1 LNTSLAFVAN
11 QSTNLKI
18 SQYSWH
24 RISELISQAEVSSLS
39 DAERA
44 AARMA
49 TAQYM
54 VMPTLLMSIW
64 PLQSQQFSCAGTI
77 SATLSAYVKGSAP
90 RMADDVR
97 DVRCPICKS
106 PAQELGR
113 IGDATGFICPI
124 HKNFKVADTVSQWPK
139 DYCTRGEWPR
149 ESGGKIG

>member
-1 LNTSLAFVAN
+1 MNTSLAFVAN

-77 SATLSAYVKGSAP
+77 SATLSAYVKGSAH
-90 RMADDVR
+90 
-97 DVRCPICKS
+97 IYGK
-106 PAQELGR
+106 
-113 IGDATGFICPI
+113 DAVVPNPKLEIWSTSFGFVGPQQTFSNQII
-124 HKNFKVADTVSQWPK
+124 NGAEQIMKQLVNDWAASQ
-139 DYCTRGEWPR
+139 
-149 ESGGKIG
+149 